1 MNDYNFFEEKID
13 QLEIDNRE
21 QFVMLV
27 NQANT
32 ILQHQRQL
40 DMIEIILKDKHST
53 HEQRVEIALEL
64 ISKIK

>member
-1 MNDYNFFEEKID
+1 MNDYAFFEEQID
-13 QLEIDNRE
+13 KLEVENRTQYE
-21 QFVMLV
+21 MLV

-32 ILQHQRQL
+32 ILQQHRQL

-64 ISKIK
+64 ISKLK

>member
-1 MNDYNFFEEKID
+1 MNDYAFFEDQID
-13 QLEIDNRE
+13 QLEIDNQE

-40 DMIEIILKDKHST
+40 DMIDIILKDKHST

-64 ISKIK
+64 ISKLK